1 MKIGFLKDISKW
13 LSGGKRGK
21 ENVRS
26 AAIKLKVFNKRLAR
40 QVKKLEMSGKLA
52 RDKVVNLRKQGDME
66 GSKFHARNYLQIRR
80 QSRVVEMFRTN
91 LEGLQF
97 KLEQANAVK
106 DVSQIMTGIAQSL
119 SVLKSQLSV
128 PQIQEIM
135 SQIDIDMEEF
145 AVTAD
150 IATEGMDNI
159 SIDTAVTDSD
169 VGEVLGEIDA
179 EIQVEMGDAL
189 PSASETGPSASKI
202 AELEKELN
210 RLKSDE

>member
-1 MKIGFLKDISKW
+1 MIMGFLKDISKW
-13 LSGGKRGK
+13 LSGGKK
-21 ENVRS
+21 TDSVRS
-26 AAIKLKVFNKRLAR
+26 ASIKLKVFNKRLMR
-40 QVKKLEMSGKLA
+40 QTKKLEMSAKIA
-52 RDKVVNLRKQGDME
+52 RDKAVNLRKEGDME
-66 GSKFHARNYLQIRR
+66 GSKFQARNYLQVKKQARA
-80 QSRVVEMFRTN
+80 VEMFRTN

-106 DVSQIMTGIAQSL
+106 DVSEIMTGIAQSL
-119 SVLKSQLSV
+119 AVLKNQLSV

-150 IATEGMDNI
+150 IATEGMDSI
-159 SIDTAVTDSD
+159 SIDTAVSDSD
-169 VGEVLGEIDA
+169 VSEVLGEIDA
-179 EIQVEMGDAL
+179 EIQVEMGAAL
-189 PSASETGPSASKI
+189 PSAASDEKI

>member
-1 MKIGFLKDISKW
+1 
-13 LSGGKRGK
+13 
-21 ENVRS
+21 S
-26 AAIKLKVFNKRLAR
+26 AAVKLKVFNKRLMR
-40 QVKKLEMSGKLA
+40 QTKKLEMSAKLA
-52 RDKVVNLRKQGDME
+52 RDKAVHLRKEGDLD
-66 GSKFHARNYLQIRR
+66 GSKFQARNYLQVKKQARAIE
-80 QSRVVEMFRTN
+80 QFRTN

-97 KLEQANAVK
+97 KLEQATAVK

-119 SVLKSQLSV
+119 STLKNQLSV
-128 PQIQEIM
+128 PQMTQIM

-150 IATEGMDNI
+150 IATEGMDSI

-169 VGEVLGEIDA
+169 VTDVLGEIDA
-179 EIQVEMGDAL
+179 EIQVEMGVAL
-189 PSASETGPSASKI
+189 PSAASGASDEKI

>member
-1 MKIGFLKDISKW
+1 VGFLKDISKW
-13 LSGGKRGK
+13 LSGGKKGK
-21 ENVRS
+21 DNVRS
-26 AAIKLKVFNKRLAR
+26 ASIKLKVFNKRLMR
-40 QVKKLEMSGKLA
+40 QVKKLEISGKLA

-66 GSKFHARNYLQIRR
+66 GSKFHARNYLQIRK
-80 QSRVVEMFRTN
+80 QSRAVEMFRTN

-119 SVLKSQLSV
+119 AVLKNQLSV

-150 IATEGMDNI
+150 IATEGMEGI

-179 EIQVEMGDAL
+179 EIQVEMGAAL
-189 PSASETGPSASKI
+189 PSAASDEKI